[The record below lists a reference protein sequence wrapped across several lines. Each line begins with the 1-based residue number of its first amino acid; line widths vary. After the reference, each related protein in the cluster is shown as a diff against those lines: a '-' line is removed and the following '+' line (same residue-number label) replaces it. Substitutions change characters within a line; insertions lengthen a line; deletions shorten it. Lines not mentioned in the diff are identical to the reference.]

1 MFSGVRERVHW
12 NESGTNG
19 WSVKCKQILRIP
31 ATYWTL
37 MLLCL
42 ILTTDY
48 KVQRPHVEESVKE
61 SFSNL
66 LSHKVKNGA
75 LKLPRFAT
83 LLLL

>member
-1 MFSGVRERVHW
+1 
-12 NESGTNG
+12 
-19 WSVKCKQILRIP
+19 
-31 ATYWTL
+31 

-48 KVQRPHVEESVKE
+48 KVQRPHLEESVKE

-83 LLLL
+83 LLLLYVYEFRYFKSAQAIK